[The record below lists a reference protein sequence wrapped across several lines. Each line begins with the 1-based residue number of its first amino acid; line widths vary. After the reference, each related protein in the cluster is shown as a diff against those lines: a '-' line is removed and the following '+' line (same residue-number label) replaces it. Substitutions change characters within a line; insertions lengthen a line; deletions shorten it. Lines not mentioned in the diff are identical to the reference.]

1 MICFFFYYLI
11 QYFCG
16 DVMKITSVEL
26 DISAVRQSQYPE
38 NNLPE
43 FLIVGRSNVGKS
55 SFVNTMINRKNFART
70 SSKPGKTQTLN
81 FYKINKD
88 FYFVDVPGYGYAIT
102 DKKTQLKFGKMIEDY
117 VANREYLK
125 EVFMLIDFRHKPTED
140 DILMYKYLKYYN
152 LKVTIVATKIDKIS
166 FGQREKY
173 KNIILKTLELQE
185 NDNLILFSSVT
196 KDGKKDVYQ
205 TIEKYLDF
213 IDVD

>member
-1 MICFFFYYLI
+1 
-11 QYFCG
+11 
-16 DVMKITSVEL
+16 MKITNVEL
-26 DISAVRQSQYPE
+26 SISAVRQSQYPE
-38 NNLPE
+38 DFLPE

-55 SFVNTMINRKNFART
+55 SFVNTIINRKNFART

-88 FYFVDVPGYGYAIT
+88 FYLVDVPGYGYAIA
-102 DKKTQLKFGKMIEDY
+102 DKKTQMKFGKMIEDY
-117 VANREYLK
+117 VATRKQLK
-125 EVFMLIDFRHKPTED
+125 EVFMLIDFRHKPSED

-152 LKVTIVATKIDKIS
+152 LKVTVVATKVDKIS

-173 KNIILKTLELQE
+173 KNVILKTLELVE
-185 NDNLILFSSVT
+185 GDNLVLFSSVT
-196 KDGKKDVYQ
+196 KDGKKDIYQ